1 MNLNLNILILITIL
15 CRSKNIDFLFES
27 NIKTL
32 LFFELLNTNK
42 SINIQFIDKI
52 QLSNYHL

>member
-1 MNLNLNILILITIL
+1 MNLNILILITIL

-27 NIKTL
+27 YIKTL

>member
-27 NIKTL
+27 YIKTL